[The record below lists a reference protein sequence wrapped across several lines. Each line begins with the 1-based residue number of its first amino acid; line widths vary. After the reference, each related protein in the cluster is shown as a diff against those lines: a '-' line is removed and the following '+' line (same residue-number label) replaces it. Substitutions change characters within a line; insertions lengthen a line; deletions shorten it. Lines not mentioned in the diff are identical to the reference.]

1 MKKISGS
8 NLNYFLR
15 QQYGFTTIN
24 QFFDYVEHNKKIHDK
39 VIKHAIEEFIGYHF
53 RDGKLMT
60 YNPYTDKYE
69 LLNITG
75 VNHIHTKEELMKELS
90 MLHKAR
96 MKMLEQ
102 SRKKVIELS
111 KKKDR
116 EQDLKPRVDKKT
128 EREKQL
134 RQQRRQ
140 EQELEQ

>member
-1 MKKISGS
+1 MKVKISTS
-8 NLNYFLR
+8 NINYFLR
-15 QQYGFTTIN
+15 QEYGFTSIN
-24 QFFDYVEHNKKIHDK
+24 QFFKYAEQNKKIHDK
-39 VIKHAIEEFIGYHF
+39 VIKHAIESFTGYHF
-53 RDGKLMT
+53 KDGKLMT

-69 LLNITG
+69 SLNITG

-116 EQDLKPRVDKKT
+116 DQDLQPQAD
-128 EREKQL
+128 
-134 RQQRRQ
+134 RRG
-140 EQELEQ
+140 